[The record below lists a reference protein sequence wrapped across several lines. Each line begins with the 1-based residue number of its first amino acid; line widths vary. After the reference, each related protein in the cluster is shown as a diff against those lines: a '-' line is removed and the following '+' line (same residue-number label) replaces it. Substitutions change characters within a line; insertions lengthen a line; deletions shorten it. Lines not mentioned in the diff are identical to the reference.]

1 MSDTHKKIFKYKT
14 AILMNTTSRI
24 KRKYTRTQHTL
35 FGVGILAVVLC
46 FGFFIAPTLFSS
58 SYTRI
63 TGEAEVL
70 AEKIEKKEI
79 PDVVH
84 IPTPNVV
91 KAIYMSQCVV
101 GTPSFRDKLVALIDE
116 TELNSV
122 IIDVKDFSGK
132 IGFTTDNPV
141 LVGAVSDACGAN
153 DMKEF
158 IKVLHS
164 KNIYTI
170 ARITVF
176 QDPYY
181 TGVHPE
187 LAVKKASDG
196 GVWKDHKGLAFIDV
210 GAQPFWEYIVELGR
224 ESYAIGFDE
233 LNFDYVRYPS
243 DGNMKDIAFTFSKG
257 VSKAEMLE
265 RFFAYLYE
273 SFATGEI
280 PTFGLRPS
288 RRDASDVTR
297 PALSV
302 DLFGYTTT
310 NTDDLGIGQVL
321 ERALPYFDFVMP
333 MVYPSHYNS
342 GFIGI
347 AKPATSPY
355 AVVKYSMDASV
366 RRARLLG
373 LAGASTATSTDMV
386 FLRGQSQKGHGNINI
401 QQMRPWLQDF
411 DMGATY
417 TSDMVRAQMQATYDA
432 GLTSW
437 ALWDAGNTYTRGAL
451 NAQ

>member
-1 MSDTHKKIFKYKT
+1 MSVPSLNKTSRVKKI
-14 AILMNTTSRI
+14 
-24 KRKYTRTQHTL
+24 YTRTRYAL
-35 FGVGILAVVLC
+35 IGCGGLIAVFC
-46 FGFFIAPTLFSS
+46 FGFFIAPALFSS
-58 SYTRI
+58 TYTRMSGN
-63 TGEAEVL
+63 TEVL
-70 AEKIEKKEI
+70 AEKIEKKETT
-79 PDVVH
+79 DVVH
-84 IPTPNVV
+84 IPTPSAV

-101 GTPSFRDKLVALIDE
+101 GTPSFRDKLVALIDD

-141 LVGAVSDACGAN
+141 LAGAVSDACGAR

-181 TGVHPE
+181 TKAHPE

-196 GVWKDHKGLAFIDV
+196 SVWKDNKGLSFIDV

-224 ESYAIGFDE
+224 ASYALGFDE

-257 VSKAEMLE
+257 VSKADMLE
-265 RFFAYLYE
+265 RFFSYLYE
-273 SFATGEI
+273 SFDTGET

-288 RRDASDVTR
+288 RRDALDSTR

-321 ERALPYFDFVMP
+321 ERALPYFDYVMP

-342 GFIGI
+342 GFINI
-347 AKPATSPY
+347 PKPATEPY
-355 AVVKYSMDASV
+355 KVVKYSMDASV

-373 LAGASTATSTDMV
+373 LAGASEATSTEMV
-386 FLRGQSQKGHGNINI
+386 FLRGQSQKGHGNITI

-417 TSDMVRAQMQATYDA
+417 TPEMVRAQMQATYDA

>member
-1 MSDTHKKIFKYKT
+1 
-14 AILMNTTSRI
+14 MNTAPQKKKVMPHAHKIVVGSLVTATILCVGFFVAPNVFSST
-24 KRKYTRTQHTL
+24 YTRM
-35 FGVGILAVVLC
+35 AE
-46 FGFFIAPTLFSS
+46 
-58 SYTRI
+58 R
-63 TGEAEVL
+63 AEVL
-70 AEKIEKKEI
+70 AEKIEKKEV

-84 IPTPNVV
+84 MPTPEPM

-101 GTPSFRDKLVALIDE
+101 GTPSFRDKLVVLIDE

-132 IGFTTDNPV
+132 IGFTTDNPI
-141 LVGAVSDACGAN
+141 LAPAVSDACGAR
-153 DMKEF
+153 DMKAF
-158 IKVLHS
+158 IKTLHS
-164 KNIYTI
+164 KNIYVV

-181 TGVHPE
+181 TSVHPE

-196 GVWKDHKGLAFIDV
+196 SVWKDHKGLAFIDV
-210 GAQPFWEYIVELGR
+210 GAKPFWEYIVELGR
-224 ESYAIGFDE
+224 ESYKIGFDE
-233 LNFDYVRYPS
+233 LNLDYVRYPS

-265 RFFAYLYE
+265 RFFSFFYE
-273 SFATGEI
+273 SFATGET
-280 PTFGLRPS
+280 PTSGLRPS
-288 RRDASDVTR
+288 RRDSSDITR

-355 AVVKYSMDASV
+355 EVVKYSMDRSTQ
-366 RRARLLG
+366 RARLLG
-373 LAGASTATSTDMV
+373 AAEVSTATSTIMV
-386 FLRGQSQKGHGNINI
+386 FLREQSQKGHGNINA

-417 TSDMVRAQMQATYDA
+417 TPEMVRAQMQATYDA

-437 ALWDAGNTYTRGAL
+437 ALWDAGNTYTRAAL
-451 NAQ
+451 LNQ